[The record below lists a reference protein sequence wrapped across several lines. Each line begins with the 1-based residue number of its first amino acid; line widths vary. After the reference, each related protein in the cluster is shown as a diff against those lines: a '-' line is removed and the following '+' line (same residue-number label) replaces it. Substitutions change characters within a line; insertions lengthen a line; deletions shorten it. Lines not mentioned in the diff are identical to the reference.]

1 MEPFQSGKSEERNRR
16 VKKIDVQGY
25 LSCVGKEKGLEICG
39 NYDITGVE
47 DIFWG

>member
-1 MEPFQSGKSEERNRR
+1 MENS
-16 VKKIDVQGY
+16 KKEIGESKKNDVQGY